1 MTGLDKAMHE
11 MAFFQANFMLQTPHH
26 HDEHHHHHPPP
37 SLNSILP
44 QDYHGKHMPFNL
56 PHTDTSDYKCFWHLK
71 CISIRHRPCGL
82 LHSIPSIY

>member
-44 QDYHGKHMPFNL
+44 QDYHGKHMPF
-56 PHTDTSDYKCFWHLK
+56 
-71 CISIRHRPCGL
+71 
-82 LHSIPSIY
+82 